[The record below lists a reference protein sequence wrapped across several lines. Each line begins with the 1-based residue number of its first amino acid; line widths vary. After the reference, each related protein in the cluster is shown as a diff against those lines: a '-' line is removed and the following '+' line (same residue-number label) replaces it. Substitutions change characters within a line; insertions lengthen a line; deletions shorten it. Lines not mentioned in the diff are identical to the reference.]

1 MTLTAMIAMPTCHA
15 RARHLRGAI
24 RGMGDAE
31 SSAATARCIAL
42 DASRRAR
49 DADYA
54 PDWLEHAQQEWSRAA
69 RATAR
74 AMRADAILRT
84 ELRFA
89 GLD

>member
-54 PDWLEHAQQEWSRAA
+54 PD
-69 RATAR
+69 
-74 AMRADAILRT
+74 
-84 ELRFA
+84 
-89 GLD
+89 